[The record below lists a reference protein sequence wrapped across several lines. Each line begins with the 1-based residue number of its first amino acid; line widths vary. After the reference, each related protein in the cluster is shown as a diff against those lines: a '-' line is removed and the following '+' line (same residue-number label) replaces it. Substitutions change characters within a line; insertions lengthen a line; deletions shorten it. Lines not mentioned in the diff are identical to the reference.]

1 MRKPVLAVM
10 TGLTALVVGLGIR
23 GGGSHDVVTAA
34 GAASAGPVASS
45 GTSSG
50 TSTGAPSD
58 ASGAT
63 SSATSTTVNGDAVG
77 TRYGPVQVQIV
88 VRGGDIVSAEAITY
102 PTQDRRDLEINS
114 WAVPQLNAEASSS
127 QDGSIDTVS
136 GATVTS
142 QGYIGSLQSAIDQA
156 RSAGLI

>member
-23 GGGSHDVVTAA
+23 GGGRHDVVTAA
-34 GAASAGPVASS
+34 GAASAGPVAAA

-58 ASGAT
+58 ASG
-63 SSATSTTVNGDAVG
+63 ATSTTVNGDAVG

-156 RSAGLI
+156 RSAGLL